1 MTKTFII
8 INDTPLDKE
17 TRHSLDTRTTAR
29 HLGLA
34 ENTLR
39 IWSSTQRG
47 PLAPVKVG
55 NRLRWRTDAVRA
67 LLNGQHGV
75 TA

>member
-1 MTKTFII
+1 MAKNQITDI
-8 INDTPLDKE
+8 PLDKE
-17 TRHSLDTRTTAR
+17 TRYSIDTRTAAAY
-29 HLGLA
+29 LGLA

-55 NRLRWRTDAVRA
+55 NRLRWKTDAIRS
-67 LLNGQHGV
+67 LLNGEQG
-75 TA
+75 APA